1 MLSTGVSSV
10 TELRPP
16 KCIYTYIHKEKSGN
30 VHCYSEVTP
39 PFALIHTLSTLP
51 SYPADNISRP
61 YQTLRYSQ
69 TGERMSRMI
78 GWVRQVSFQSLFN
91 LFSISFQSLFV
102 LFCLSTRVVRSDSV
116 AKPSAKIC
124 QDGSRVIAVIE
135 VSDAD

>member
-1 MLSTGVSSV
+1 
-10 TELRPP
+10 
-16 KCIYTYIHKEKSGN
+16 
-30 VHCYSEVTP
+30 
-39 PFALIHTLSTLP
+39 
-51 SYPADNISRP
+51 
-61 YQTLRYSQ
+61 
-69 TGERMSRMI
+69 MI